1 MRSALWVGRVL
12 RRIAIVV
19 RVARETIT
27 VERESGEV
35 LCERCLVADTFW
47 TRLRGLMGRNE
58 LTADEGL
65 LIRPAGSVHTFFM
78 RFAIDVVFLDRND
91 GVVKVVSGLRPWRV
105 AAARRARRVLELSEG
120 VCARAGLAVG
130 MRLELVPGI
139 PKGRA

>member
-19 RVARETIT
+19 SVARETIT

-78 RFAIDVVFLDRND
+78 RFAIDVVFVDRT
-91 GVVKVVSGLRPWRV
+91 GVVLKVVAALHPWRF
-105 AAARRARRVLELSEG
+105 AGRRGARCVIELSAGEAE
-120 VCARAGLAVG
+120 ARGIRPGDELRLPRDGNGLA
-130 MRLELVPGI
+130 
-139 PKGRA
+139 